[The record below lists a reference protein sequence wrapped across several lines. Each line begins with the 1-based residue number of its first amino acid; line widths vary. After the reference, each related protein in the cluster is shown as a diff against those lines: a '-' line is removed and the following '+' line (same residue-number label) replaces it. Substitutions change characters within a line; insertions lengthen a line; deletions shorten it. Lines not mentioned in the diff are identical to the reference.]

1 MASILVIAQ
10 VLLIYSIDRSASEHT
25 HTYILTYIHT
35 YTHTYICAHMQTTG
49 EMFLPATLLK
59 YAPLLIAP
67 EPETAASVADAQAL
81 FAHAAQIPIRKQ

>member
-1 MASILVIAQ
+1 MCGGGCETVGGHG
-10 VLLIYSIDRSASEHT
+10 VLFGHVTRPDYPVRCFLLGLHT
-25 HTYILTYIHT
+25 HTH
-35 YTHTYICAHMQTTG
+35 THTHTQTTG

-81 FAHAAQIPIRKQ
+81 FANAAQIPIRK